1 MAGPLPLNALNAF
14 EVAAR
19 HESFSK
25 AAEEL
30 NVTPAAVSQQ
40 IRMLEELM
48 GVQLFH
54 RLNRGLVLTD
64 AGRSGL
70 IKLQDGFRNVNEAVQ
85 QIRSEKPVES
95 LDVWMAPAF
104 ASKWLMPRLS
114 RFMQRHP
121 EIDLRLSAS
130 AEFLDTDATAP
141 SLSADILRKHSVDIA
156 IRFGRGQYPGCE
168 VEQLVKVHALPLCSP
183 ALLTEAGL
191 ALDVPDDLVKHTLL
205 HDETPY
211 EGRPAWQA
219 WLNAVGAT
227 GVDGSRGLRF
237 NRASIALAAAA
248 EGQGVVLSLEQLAMD
263 DIEKG
268 RLIAPFDH
276 RVELQQAYHVITLK
290 DNVHDERVVR
300 FKTWLFDEVQRD
312 ADGTGASRID
322 RDLGTGSGG

>member
-30 NVTPAAVSQQ
+30 HVTPAAVSQQ

-85 QIRSEKPVES
+85 QIRSEMPVES

-114 RFMQRHP
+114 RFVQRHP
-121 EIDLRLSAS
+121 EIDLRVSAS
-130 AEFLDTDATAP
+130 AEFLDTDAVAP
-141 SLSADILRKHSVDIA
+141 SLSADILREHSVDIA

-183 ALLTEAGL
+183 VLLNDDVL
-191 ALDVPDDLVKHTLL
+191 ALHVPDDLANHMLL

-211 EGRPAWQA
+211 EGRPGWQS
-219 WLNAVGAT
+219 WLNAVGAS

-237 NRASIALAAAA
+237 NRASIALAAAV

-268 RLIAPFDH
+268 RLIAPFEH

-290 DNVHDERVVR
+290 DNVHDERVVS
-300 FKTWLFDEVQRD
+300 FKNWLFDEVQRD
-312 ADGTGASRID
+312 AQRARVSRVE
-322 RDLGTGSGG
+322 RDLGTAS